1 MCHSLN
7 TSSGLKDICS
17 NKARSHL
24 RQISEMSQN
33 VADNVCLGSF
43 LRQLKCC
50 SFRSHLTTKLFVTS
64 NNPYQSLSVLSLY
77 STQAFSHIFPSFLC
91 TVNYRTG
98 YRESMWN
105 CIQFASG
112 FLFLSSCNVAQR
124 AILFCITHIQ
134 ALQAPILM
142 LKFLHL
148 YIIALNGKPQTTA
161 LASTSPAHRKDY
173 LRDTTSKGQI

>member
-7 TSSGLKDICS
+7 TSSGPKDICS
-17 NKARSHL
+17 NKAGSHL

-77 STQAFSHIFPSFLC
+77 TTQAFLYIFPSFLC
-91 TVNYRTG
+91 TVNCRTG
-98 YRESMWN
+98 YHESMWN
-105 CIQFASG
+105 CIASG

-124 AILFCITHIQ
+124 AILLFCITYIQ

-148 YIIALNGKPQTTA
+148 YIIALMANPKQLPRPVP
-161 LASTSPAHRKDY
+161 LLLIIR
-173 LRDTTSKGQI
+173 II